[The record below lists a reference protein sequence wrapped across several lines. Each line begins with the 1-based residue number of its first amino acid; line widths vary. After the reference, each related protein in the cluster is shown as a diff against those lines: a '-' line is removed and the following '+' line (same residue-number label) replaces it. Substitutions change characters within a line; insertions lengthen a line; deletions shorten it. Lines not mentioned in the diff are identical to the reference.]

1 MAGDGGEKYADR
13 MKRLMEEEVERRN
26 LRARRD
32 SPSPGALPPPSQA
45 MLSAPCAPS
54 PSSTPVQLG
63 ELAPADQSFV
73 ASVAEGVG

>member
-1 MAGDGGEKYADR
+1 MAGDGGEKYVDR

-45 MLSAPCAPS
+45 TLSAPNAPS
-54 PSSTPVQLG
+54 SAPVQLG

>member
-45 MLSAPCAPS
+45 TLSAPSAPS
-54 PSSTPVQLG
+54 SAPVQLG